1 MLKSWFRRVAAMFFY
16 FELISLGMLQHDW
29 ELLQCRLHFPAV
41 GDPRR
46 SWRRTRHALPQGTG
60 RHQRVPPRRMFEM
73 FMLFSGYVASKSC
86 ECCKSRIDVAYVAM
100 TLHECCINISDASSR
115 GRGEGRGSPVPSRH
129 AAPRCCHGR
138 RCIHSSVRSPRH
150 HHAWADA

>member
-1 MLKSWFRRVAAMFFY
+1 MIGSCSSVGCTSPRWETHVGRGDEPAMLCRRA
-16 FELISLGMLQHDW
+16 
-29 ELLQCRLHFPAV
+29 RV
-41 GDPRR
+41 G
-46 SWRRTRHALPQGTG
+46 TN
-60 RHQRVPPRRMFEM
+60 VCPPPRMFEM